1 MQKVRPPRPDRL
13 HPTTSA
19 RGGANSPN
27 PETAESQPPFTCE
40 PTKKTRDMCRRRVLN
55 YTTSPPPPP
64 PAVLGVLGVLGM
76 FRPSVCAP
84 LDFFHPHHHRRGKF
98 AAFEAKF
105 RSYEDN
111 FTFEAK
117 FVTFSSLLLFSLMTA
132 D

>member
-1 MQKVRPPRPDRL
+1 M
-13 HPTTSA
+13 
-19 RGGANSPN
+19 
-27 PETAESQPPFTCE
+27 
-40 PTKKTRDMCRRRVLN
+40 
-55 YTTSPPPPP
+55 
-64 PAVLGVLGVLGM
+64 LGVLGVLGM

-105 RSYEDN
+105 CSYEEN

-117 FVTFSSLLLFSLMTA
+117 FVTFVKFSSLLLFSLMTA